1 MDEHKEDNKSYQ
13 SVINTLII
21 SASILIAAF
30 FLFKL
35 TESISSM
42 EASLNN
48 LNKSLSES
56 IQVSE
61 CAREIYDSENFT
73 IIDGQRPTYGQ
84 LIERYKSFY
93 DLCYFEFTGRWNL
106 SP

>member
-1 MDEHKEDNKSYQ
+1 MDEHKEENKSYQ

-21 SASILIAAF
+21 SASILLAAF

-61 CAREIYDSENFT
+61 CAREIYDSDNFPV
-73 IIDGQRPTYGQ
+73 IDGKTPTYGQ
-84 LIERYKSFY
+84 LINKYKIFY
-93 DLCYFEFTGRWNL
+93 ELCSSEFTGRYIF
-106 SP
+106 P

>member
-1 MDEHKEDNKSYQ
+1 MNQDKEDNRLDKSL
-13 SVINTLII
+13 INTLII
-21 SASILIAAF
+21 SASILVVAF
-30 FLFKL
+30 FLYEL

-42 EASLNN
+42 ETSLNN
-48 LNKSLSES
+48 LNRSLSES

>member
-1 MDEHKEDNKSYQ
+1 MDEHKEENKSYQ

-48 LNKSLSES
+48 LNSSSKFFVFKFLNDP
-56 IQVSE
+56 I
-61 CAREIYDSENFT
+61 NFSKIT
-73 IIDGQRPTYGQ
+73 PSTVV
-84 LIERYKSFY
+84 
-93 DLCYFEFTGRWNL
+93 
-106 SP
+106 

>member
-1 MDEHKEDNKSYQ
+1 MDEHKEENKSYQ

-48 LNKSLSES
+48 LNSSLSRS
-56 IQVSE
+56 IQASE
-61 CAREIYDSENFT
+61 CAREIYDNEDFPY
-73 IIDGQRPTYGQ
+73 IDGKVPTYGQ
-84 LIERYKSFY
+84 LINKYKLFY
-93 DLCYFEFTGRWNL
+93 DLCYGQFGGRL
-106 SP
+106 P